1 MRKWFQRY
9 RLPAVLLFLAAGI
22 GLLFACALPGVEEA
36 KNRADAGAPDALPG
50 GGNDERVIDAGPDDL
65 GLYSLCLSRHLQPA
79 ELEQLRRLAEV
90 GDVTGGGSLLVR
102 CSAKRVKDLA
112 ALPYIKEVKPYA
124 PEEKLKTLVQAGL
137 YADEKKA
144 LETPARDAAK
154 PPDPAPA
161 PEGGAS
167 GTAGGAG
174 GGQITVNLVVFHPRD
189 KDGLAALV
197 KTRGGEVLRGLN
209 EEGSVLRARLPKR
222 ELPGLASSPLVLRI
236 EPYTAPRFL
245 NDRGAG
251 IVGASPLQ
259 APGFVAPGGL
269 NGAGQVVALADSGL
283 GDGDLEN
290 LHPDLKDI
298 PGQKPKVIMLKSWSG
313 RARADDPVGH
323 GTHMAATIAGT
334 GAASGG
340 QFAGLAPGASLYF
353 QGILNKEGKIDPPAD
368 LTALFRPAYAA
379 AARIH
384 VDGWGIPVN
393 AYLSS
398 AAQTDAFVR
407 QNPDFLVIFGAGNS
421 GPGAG
426 TLTAEANS
434 KNALV
439 VGASESVRPSFGP
452 ASDNAGE
459 VASFS
464 SRGPAKDG
472 RIRPDLVAPGTG
484 IVSARS
490 PLVKGNFPAN
500 PQYTRLQG
508 TSMAAAVTGGAAALL
523 RQYFQQEGLKAP
535 SAALLKAAL
544 INGAAP
550 MDGEGAGFGRLDLT
564 ATVLGLAE
572 KTFLYADESAPL
584 AAGDSKTYRFTVED
598 TSRPFK
604 ATLAW
609 TDPPAEPGAGRALVN
624 DLDLVVVGPDGREYL
639 GNAKG
644 GGGRDD
650 RNNVEQVLISHPARG
665 TYTVIVR
672 GTDVRRGAKPSSPP
686 GQDFALV
693 YGQPL
698 AKKVIAAADEKS
710 RQVRF
715 TDGTTAVFPEQGRI
729 ALGSKTPPWTIN
741 HALPGAEVYL
751 GDGNRILYLAG
762 SVWRQN
768 AAELLPLASGT
779 LLQEASPGA
788 REGGFYLDRR
798 AESPLWV
805 NDSPAGVRDIPPGV
819 RLWASINPTTQMAWR
834 VWVWF
839 REEEGIID
847 RVDLEHRQ
855 IYLLGRQQPY
865 RLAAGATYA
874 FDDRLASASPEDL
887 PYGYPVT
894 GDPSQLAPGMKVRLM
909 LSPGQDEV
917 VYLGV
922 QRTLAVG
929 TVEEMDPGR
938 SWLKLQGAG
947 RYRLMPGLPV
957 TLDGR
962 AASPGDIAPGDHV
975 CLLLAG
981 DQAISIDAHRQVI
994 YGQVVF
1000 YKEED
1005 RTILLVDS
1013 RNKMRSLAITP
1024 DTLFFRWGRPNEP
1037 SSLLSGEWVRVIMAG
1052 DASCALRVD
1061 VAEVAASGNARLA
1074 GVDPGRGTVNFSGD
1088 QEGRLSSRTLITKN
1102 GYPVGVED
1110 LLPGEEVEFTIL
1122 AGLQGETGVMAAINA
1137 RSREGVPAPS
1147 LQAACLPAGNGF
1159 VVQGKTSADKIYI
1172 YLQEGAPLLVSPDVR
1187 GYFETRLPRNTG
1199 DTILLVAVDRRNG
1212 GVAGEYLTVS
1222 LEALFSDLQGH
1233 WARKEIGEL
1242 AQLGL
1247 VGGYPGGKFHPE
1259 KTVTRAE
1266 FTLMLVR
1273 VLKESHLPVEA
1284 EPPPAGQLPSSS
1296 GNVPAHGPG
1305 NDNDGRAANS
1315 APSDL
1320 PSWAEKGI
1328 REAILRGIVSGY
1340 PDGTFK
1346 PDRPVNRAEAAAI
1359 LARVLQVTG
1368 LVGEGGEAGNTGAD
1382 RHIRNTGASAAHG
1395 GASGETGDAAA
1406 VAAQLRQPV
1415 AAGGSGDPAMAGT
1428 GSLPAY
1434 RDWDAVPDWVRPSVI
1449 LVSAS
1454 RLMVGYPDGRF
1465 GPVEPLTRAQAAVIA
1480 WRLRALIT
1488 ASS

>member
-1 MRKWFQRY
+1 MRKWLKCY
-9 RLPAVLLFLAAGI
+9 RLPAVLLFLAAVI
-22 GLLFACALPGVEEA
+22 GLLFACALPGLEKA
-36 KNRADAGAPDALPG
+36 RNRADAGAPGTPPG
-50 GGNDERVIDAGPDDL
+50 GRDKQVIDAGPESR
-65 GLYSLCLSRHLQPA
+65 GLYALHLSRRPRPA
-79 ELEQLRRLAEV
+79 ELEQLCRLAEV
-90 GDVTGGGSLLVR
+90 GDFTGGETLVVR
-102 CSAKRVKDLA
+102 CAPNRVKDLA
-112 ALPYIKEVKPYA
+112 TLPFIREVKPYA

-137 YADEKKA
+137 FATEKEPA
-144 LETPARDAAK
+144 ETPAKDAAK
-154 PPDPAPA
+154 PPGVAPA
-161 PEGGAS
+161 PDGAS
-167 GTAGGAG
+167 GDEG
-174 GGQITVNLVVFHPRD
+174 ITVNLVVFHSRD
-189 KDGLAALV
+189 KDDLALLV
-197 KTRGGEVLRGLN
+197 KASGGEVLRGLD
-209 EEGSVLRARLPKR
+209 EEGVVLRARLPRK

-245 NDRGAG
+245 NDRAAG
-251 IVGASPLQ
+251 IVGARPLQ
-259 APGFVAPGGL
+259 APGFVAPAGL

-283 GDGDLEN
+283 GSGDLEN
-290 LHPDLKDI
+290 LHPDLKDT

-313 RARADDPVGH
+313 RVRADDPVGH

-340 QFAGLAPGASLYF
+340 QFAGMAPGASLYF
-353 QGILNKEGKIDPPAD
+353 EGILNKEGKIDPPAD

-398 AAQTDAFVR
+398 AAQTDSFVR

-550 MDGEGAGFGRLDLT
+550 VDGEGAGFGRLDLT

-572 KTFLYADESAPL
+572 KTFLYADESVPL

-609 TDPPAEPGAGRALVN
+609 TDPPAEPGADRALVN

-639 GNAKG
+639 GNDKG

-650 RNNVEQVLISHPARG
+650 RNNVEQVLVPHPARG

-672 GTDVRRGAKPSSPP
+672 GTDVRRGPKPASPP

-715 TDGTTAVFPEQGRI
+715 TDGVTASFPGQGHI
-729 ALGSKTPPWTIN
+729 ALGSKTPPWTMD
-741 HALPGAEVYL
+741 HALPGAEAYV
-751 GDGNRILYLAG
+751 DEGNRILYIVG

-768 AAELLPLASGT
+768 AVELLPLAAGT
-779 LLQEASPGA
+779 LLQEANPRA

-847 RVDLEHRQ
+847 RVDLEHGQ
-855 IYLLGRQQPY
+855 VYLLGRQKPY
-865 RLAAGATYA
+865 RLAAGAVCA

-917 VYLGV
+917 VYLAV

-947 RYRLMPGLPV
+947 RYRLMPGLPA
-957 TLDGR
+957 TLDGEP
-962 AASPGDIAPGDHV
+962 ASPGDIAPGDHV

-994 YGQVVF
+994 YGQVIF
-1000 YKEED
+1000 YKEESKSL
-1005 RTILLVDS
+1005 LLVDS
-1013 RNKMRSLAITP
+1013 RNKMRSLTITP
-1024 DTLFFRWGRPNEP
+1024 GTLFFRWGRPNEP
-1037 SSLLSGEWVRVIMAG
+1037 SSLLPGEWVRVTLSGGAK
-1052 DASCALRVD
+1052 SALRVD
-1061 VAEVAASGNARLA
+1061 VAEVAAGGNARLD
-1074 GVDPGRGTVNFSGD
+1074 GLDPVRGTVNFSGD
-1088 QEGRLSSRTLITKN
+1088 QEGRLSSRTLFTKN
-1102 GYPVGVED
+1102 GYPVGAED

-1122 AGLQGETGVMAAINA
+1122 AGLQGKTGVVAAIKA
-1137 RSREGVPAPS
+1137 RSRDGVPAPS
-1147 LQAACLPAGNGF
+1147 LQAACRPAGDGF
-1159 VVQGKTSADKIYI
+1159 IVKGRTSATKIYL
-1172 YLQEGAPLLVSPDVR
+1172 YTQEGDRLPVTPAR
-1187 GYFETRLPRNTG
+1187 GYFEINLPRNTG
-1199 DTILLVAVDRRNG
+1199 DTLQLVAVDSRSG
-1212 GVAGEYLTVS
+1212 GVTGEYLTVP

-1233 WARKEIGEL
+1233 WAGKEIGEL

-1247 VGGYPGGKFHPE
+1247 IGGYPGGKFHPE
-1259 KTVTRAE
+1259 KMVTRAE

-1273 VLKESHLPVEA
+1273 VLGWDGSGGRG
-1284 EPPPAGQLPSSS
+1284 PA
-1296 GNVPAHGPG
+1296 VPASGGDVPG
-1305 NDNDGRAANS
+1305 KSPDSGAREGS
-1315 APSDL
+1315 GVSIPSDL

-1368 LVGEGGEAGNTGAD
+1368 LVGEDGEAGSTGVGHYTQNTSTSD
-1382 RHIRNTGASAAHG
+1382 AHG
-1395 GASGETGDAAA
+1395 GSPGGTGDAASG
-1406 VAAQLRQPV
+1406 VQPRSPAAP
-1415 AAGGSGDPAMAGT
+1415 GGSSTPVSAKT
-1428 GSLPAY
+1428 GSSPSY
-1434 RDWDAVPDWVRPSVI
+1434 RDWNAVPGWARTAVA
-1449 LVSAS
+1449 LVTEA
-1454 RLMVGYPDGRF
+1454 RLMVGYPGGRF
-1465 GPVEPLTRAQAAVIA
+1465 GPAQPLTRAQAAVIA

>member
-22 GLLFACALPGVEEA
+22 GLLFAFALPGVEKA
-36 KNRADAGAPDALPG
+36 KNRADAGAPGALPG
-50 GGNDERVIDAGPDDL
+50 GVGEERDIGTGPERR
-65 GLYSLCLSRHLQPA
+65 GLYALYLSRHLQST

-90 GDVTGGGSLLVR
+90 GDFTGGETLVVR
-102 CSAKRVKDLA
+102 CAPNRVKDLA
-112 ALPYIKEVKPYA
+112 PLPFIKEVKPYA

-137 YADEKKA
+137 YADEKRA
-144 LETPARDAAK
+144 LETPAQDAAK
-154 PPDPAPA
+154 SPEPAPA
-161 PEGGAS
+161 LEGGAS
-167 GTAGGAG
+167 GMAGGAG
-174 GGQITVNLVVFHPRD
+174 GSQITVNLVVFHPRD

-197 KTRGGEVLRGLN
+197 KAGGGEVLRGLD
-209 EEGSVLRARLPKR
+209 EEGNVLRARLPRK
-222 ELPGLASSPLVLRI
+222 ELPELASSPLVLRI
-236 EPYTAPRFL
+236 EPYAAPRFL
-245 NDRGAG
+245 NDRAAG
-251 IVGASPLQ
+251 IVGVSPLQ
-259 APGFVAPGGL
+259 APGFIAPGGL

-283 GDGDLEN
+283 GSGELEN

-313 RARADDPVGH
+313 RSKADDPVGH

-353 QGILNKEGKIDPPAD
+353 EGILNKEGKIDPPAD

-398 AAQTDAFVR
+398 AARTDAFVR

-426 TLTAEANS
+426 TITVEANS

-523 RQYFQQEGLKAP
+523 RHYFQQQGLKAP

-550 MDGEGAGFGRLDLT
+550 VDGEGAGFGRLDLT
-564 ATVLGLAE
+564 ATVLGLRE
-572 KTFLYADESAPL
+572 KTFLYADESASL
-584 AAGDSKTYRFTVED
+584 AAGESKTYHFTVED
-598 TSRPFK
+598 TTRPFK

-624 DLDLVVVGPDGREYL
+624 DLDLLVVGPDGREYL
-639 GNAKG
+639 GNDKG
-644 GGGRDD
+644 GGRRDD
-650 RNNVEQVLISHPARG
+650 RNNVEQVLIPHPARG
-665 TYTVIVR
+665 TYTIIVR
-672 GTDVRRGAKPSSPP
+672 GTDVRRGIKPASPP

-698 AKKVIAAADEKS
+698 AKKVIAGVDEKS
-710 RQVRF
+710 RRVRF
-715 TDGTTAVFPEQGRI
+715 TDGTAATFPEQGHI

-751 GDGNRILYLAG
+751 GDGNRILYLVG
-762 SVWRQN
+762 RVWRQN

-779 LLQEASPGA
+779 LIQEASPRA

-805 NDSPAGVRDIPPGV
+805 NDNPAGVRDIPPGV

-834 VWVWF
+834 AWAWF
-839 REEEGIID
+839 REEEGIVD
-847 RVDLEHRQ
+847 RVDEEHGQ
-855 IYLLGRQQPY
+855 IYLLGRQEPY
-865 RLAAGATYA
+865 RLAAGAACA

-887 PYGYPVT
+887 PYGYPVA
-894 GDPSQLAPGMKVRLM
+894 GDPSQLAPGMRVRLM
-909 LSPGQDEV
+909 LSRGGDEV
-917 VYLGV
+917 LYLAA

-947 RYRLMPGLPV
+947 RYRLMSGLPV

-962 AASPGDIAPGDHV
+962 VASPADIAPGDHV
-975 CLLLAG
+975 CLILAG
-981 DQAISIDAHRQVI
+981 DQAVSLDAHRQVI

-1000 YKEED
+1000 YKEESNS
-1005 RTILLVDS
+1005 ILLVDS
-1013 RNKMRSLAITP
+1013 RNKMRSLAVNP
-1024 DTLFFRWGRPNEP
+1024 GTLFFRWGRPAEP
-1037 SSLLSGEWVRVIMAG
+1037 SSLLPGEWVRVTPAG
-1052 DASCALRVD
+1052 DGSSALRVD
-1061 VAEVAASGNARLA
+1061 VAGVAAGGNARLA
-1074 GVDPGRGTVNFSGD
+1074 GLDPGRGTVKFSGD
-1088 QEGRLSSRTLITKN
+1088 QEGLLSLHTLITKN

-1110 LLPGEEVEFTIL
+1110 LLPGEEVEFAIL
-1122 AGLQGETGVMAAINA
+1122 AGLQGETGVVAAIKA
-1137 RSREGVPAPS
+1137 RSRDGVPAPS
-1147 LQAACLPAGNGF
+1147 LQAAWRPEGNGF
-1159 VVQGKTSADKIYI
+1159 VVKGKTSAGKIYI
-1172 YLQEGAPLLVSPDVR
+1172 YPKEGGPVPAAPDGR
-1187 GYFETRLPRNTG
+1187 GYFEARLPRNAG

-1212 GVAGEYLTVS
+1212 GVAGEYLTVP

-1247 VGGYPGGKFHPE
+1247 VGGYPGGKFYPE
-1259 KTVTRAE
+1259 KTITRAE
-1266 FTLMLVR
+1266 FTLMVVR
-1273 VLKESHLPVEA
+1273 VL
-1284 EPPPAGQLPSSS
+1284 GWDGGSS
-1296 GNVPAHGPG
+1296 GASPG
-1305 NDNDGRAANS
+1305 IS
-1315 APSDL
+1315 LPSDL
-1320 PSWAEKGI
+1320 PPWGEKGL
-1328 REAILRGIVSGY
+1328 REALLRGIVSGY

-1346 PDRPVNRAEAAAI
+1346 PGRPVNRAEAAAV

-1368 LVGEGGEAGNTGAD
+1368 LVGEGGEAGSTGVGRHIQNTG
-1382 RHIRNTGASAAHG
+1382 TSSAHG
-1395 GASGETGDAAA
+1395 GASGETGDAASGVQPRPPAAPGGPGTPVSAKTSSSPSYQDWYAVPAWARSA
-1406 VAAQLRQPV
+1406 VA
-1415 AAGGSGDPAMAGT
+1415 
-1428 GSLPAY
+1428 
-1434 RDWDAVPDWVRPSVI
+1434 
-1449 LVSAS
+1449 LVTAS
-1454 RLMVGYPDGRF
+1454 ELMGGYPDGRF
-1465 GPVEPLTRAQAAVIA
+1465 GPVEPLTRAQAAVIV
-1480 WRLRALIT
+1480 WRLRTLIT
-1488 ASS
+1488 ASR